1 MVSPQSSLCKIGI
14 FQFDDDENE
23 KETPKITSDE
33 SKTNYSRIWS
43 KSTDETE
50 RRRWAW
56 KNPGLGSWEIK
67 LEVTNERMTKTASTK
82 FTVRT

>member
-14 FQFDDDENE
+14 FLFDDLTNE
-23 KETPKITSDE
+23 KETPK
-33 SKTNYSRIWS
+33 SKRNYSRIWS

-56 KNPGLGSWEIK
+56 KNPGAGSWEIK

-82 FTVRT
+82 FIVRT